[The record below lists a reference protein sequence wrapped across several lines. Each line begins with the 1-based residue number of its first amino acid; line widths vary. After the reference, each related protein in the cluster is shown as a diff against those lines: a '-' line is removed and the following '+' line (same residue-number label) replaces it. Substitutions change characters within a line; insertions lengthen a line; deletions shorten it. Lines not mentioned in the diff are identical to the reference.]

1 VHPDDLPVKPLPP
14 ELALQDG
21 VPIGWRNG
29 SATEELLPVGAVFKR
44 GDSLRAALD
53 AVLTSPT
60 GSGVCVDDAG
70 KAIGVID
77 QSTVA
82 EALRS

>member
-1 VHPDDLPVKPLPP
+1 LPD

-21 VPIGWRNG
+21 VPVGWRNG
-29 SATEELLPVGAVFKR
+29 SEELLPVGAVFKR

-60 GSGVCVDDAG
+60 GCGVCVDDDG
-70 KAIGVID
+70 KAVGVID

>member
-1 VHPDDLPVKPLPP
+1 VQPVP
-14 ELALQDG
+14 EELVLKDG
-21 VPIGWRNG
+21 VPVGWKNG
-29 SATEELLPVGAVFKR
+29 TGELMPLGAVFKR

-60 GSGVCVDDAG
+60 GCGVCVDDDG

-77 QSTVA
+77 QAGVA